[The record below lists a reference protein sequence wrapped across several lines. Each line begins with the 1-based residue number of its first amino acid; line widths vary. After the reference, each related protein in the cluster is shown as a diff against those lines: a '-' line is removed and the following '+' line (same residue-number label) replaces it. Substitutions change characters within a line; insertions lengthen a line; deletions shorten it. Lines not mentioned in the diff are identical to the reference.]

1 MNYNLDDLVNHRIA
15 MLAILLKRQIL
26 RIIAKNELDITPEQ
40 WIILYHLWNKDG
52 LTISEVANISRK
64 DIANAT
70 RIIDKLEKMGYV
82 SKKRNENDSRSY
94 LINALPKAE
103 EIKNKVQNCWKE
115 SVELATEGISKSEQ
129 QELLIIIEKIE
140 SNVLKY
146 LE

>member
-1 MNYNLDDLVNHRIA
+1 

>member
-1 MNYNLDDLVNHRIA
+1 MNYNLEDIVNHRIA

-26 RIIAKNELDITPEQ
+26 RIIAKNGLDITPEQ
-40 WIILYHLWNKDG
+40 WVILYHLWDKDG
-52 LTISEVANISRK
+52 MTISEVANISRK

-94 LINALPKAE
+94 LITALPKVE

-115 SVELATEGISKSEQ
+115 SVEIATEGISQSEQ
-129 QELLIIIEKIE
+129 QFLLTIIEKIE
-140 SNVLKY
+140 SNVLKN